1 VEIHERSNREMLKCH
16 YLIISGGNAM
26 LLGGTVTG
34 DYTTPEEWGVLL
46 RKSGFKAITAP
57 FSCLDNEETTD
68 RYMSIIRDANVV
80 ISEIGVWKNLFD
92 PDPSK
97 ADEALLFAKGQ
108 IRLADKLKI
117 PCCVNIAGTSSPLGW
132 DAADK
137 NNFSDATR
145 HRIIEIIREIIDEV
159 RPEYSYYCLEP
170 MPWMLPDSPD
180 EYIKLIEEIDREKFA
195 VHMDFVNMIN
205 SPRRFLMSEDFIEE
219 CFSKLAP
226 YIKSTHIKDSRM
238 DKLGY
243 TTHID
248 ECPPGK
254 GELDYAAVL
263 KIMDRYLPSDGAILL
278 EHMNTFEEY
287 DEAFRYVKEMAIKA
301 QVEV

>member
-1 VEIHERSNREMLKCH
+1 MIKCH
-16 YLIISGGNAM
+16 YLIIIGGNAM

-34 DYTTPEEWGVLL
+34 DHKTPEEWGQLL
-46 RKSGFKAITAP
+46 IKSGFKAITAP
-57 FSCLDNEETTD
+57 FSCLDDDNVINA
-68 RYMSIIRDANVV
+68 YMTIISDAKVM

-92 PDPSK
+92 PDPAK
-97 ADEALLFAKGQ
+97 AADALEYAKGQ
-108 IRLADKLKI
+108 LRLADRLGI
-117 PCCVNIAGTSSPLGW
+117 PCCVNIAGTASPLGW

-137 NNFSDATR
+137 SNFSSTTR
-145 HRIIEIIREIIDEV
+145 QRIIDVVREIIDDV
-159 RPEYSYYCLEP
+159 QPKYACYCLEP

-180 EYIKLIEEIDREKFA
+180 EYLELIKDIDRNKFA

-205 SPRRFLMSEDFIEE
+205 SPVRFLKSEEFIEE

-263 KIMDRYLPSDGAILL
+263 KIMDGYLPADGAILL

-287 DEAFRYVKEMAIKA
+287 DEAFRYVKDMAAKA

>member
-1 VEIHERSNREMLKCH
+1 MIKCH
-16 YLIISGGNAM
+16 YLIIIGGNAM

-34 DYTTPEEWGVLL
+34 DHKTPEEWGLL
-46 RKSGFKAITAP
+46 LIKSGFKAITAP
-57 FSCLDNEETTD
+57 FSCLDDDDVINA
-68 RYMSIIRDANVV
+68 YMTIISDAKVM

-92 PDPSK
+92 PDPAK
-97 ADEALLFAKGQ
+97 AADALEYAKGQ
-108 IRLADKLKI
+108 LRLADRIGI
-117 PCCVNIAGTSSPLGW
+117 PCCVNIAGTASPLGW

-137 NNFSDATR
+137 SNFSSTTR
-145 HRIIEIIREIIDEV
+145 QRIIDVVREIIDDV
-159 RPEYSYYCLEP
+159 QPEYACYCLEP

-180 EYIKLIEEIDREKFA
+180 EYLELIKDIDRDKFA

-205 SPRRFLMSEDFIEE
+205 SPVRFLKSEEFIEE

-263 KIMDRYLPSDGAILL
+263 KIIDGYLPADGAILL

-287 DEAFRYVKEMAIKA
+287 DEAFRYVKDMAAKA

>member
-1 VEIHERSNREMLKCH
+1 
-16 YLIISGGNAM
+16 M

-34 DYTTPEEWGVLL
+34 NFSTPEEWGELL
-46 RKSGFKAITAP
+46 TKSGFKAITAP
-57 FSCLDNEETTD
+57 FSCNDSDETID
-68 RYMSIIRDANVV
+68 RYMSIIGDKGVL
-80 ISEIGVWKNLFD
+80 ISEIGVWKNIFD
-92 PDPSK
+92 PDP
-97 ADEALLFAKGQ
+97 AAALDALQYAKGQ
-108 IRLADKLKI
+108 LRLADRLKI
-117 PCCVNIAGTSSPLGW
+117 PCCVNIAGTASPMGW

-137 NNFSDATR
+137 SNFSRETR
-145 HRIIEIIREIIDEV
+145 QKLIDTVRDIIDSV
-159 RPEYSYYCLEP
+159 DPEYTYYCLEP

-180 EYIKLIEEIDREKFA
+180 EYLKLIEEIDRDKFA

-205 SPRRFLMSEDFIEE
+205 SPRRFLMAEEFIEE

-226 YIKSTHIKDSRM
+226 YIKSTHIKDSKM

-254 GELDYAAVL
+254 GELDYAKVL
-263 KIMDRYLPSDGAILL
+263 KIMDKYLPADGAILL
-278 EHMNTFEEY
+278 EHMNTFEDY
-287 DEAFRYVKEMAIKA
+287 NDAFRYVKSKAEEA

>member
-1 VEIHERSNREMLKCH
+1 
-16 YLIISGGNAM
+16 M

-34 DYTTPEEWGVLL
+34 NFSTPEEWGELL
-46 RKSGFKAITAP
+46 IKSGFKAITAP
-57 FSCLDNEETTD
+57 FSCND
-68 RYMSIIRDANVV
+68 RDDVIERFMSIIGESGV
-80 ISEIGVWKNLFD
+80 IVSEIGVWKNIFD
-92 PDPSK
+92 PDPQK
-97 ADEALLFAKGQ
+97 ASEALEYAKGQ
-108 IRLADKLKI
+108 LRLADRLKI
-117 PCCVNIAGTSSPLGW
+117 PCCVNIAGTESPCGW

-137 NNFSDATR
+137 SNFSDATR
-145 HRIIEIIREIIDEV
+145 QKLIGSVRDIIDSV
-159 RPEYSYYCLEP
+159 DPQYACYCLEP

-180 EYIKLIEEIDREKFA
+180 EYLKLIEEINRDKFA

-254 GELDYAAVL
+254 GELDYVMVL
-263 KIMDRYLPSDGAILL
+263 KIMDKYLPQDGAILL
-278 EHMNTFEEY
+278 EHMNTFKEY
-287 DEAFRYVKEMAIKA
+287 DEAFRYVKSKAEEA